1 MSTSASSSHT
11 ATTQPGA
18 GVNAAA
24 SAQAPKQDTIL
35 VKGQAGD
42 SVNVQSQL
50 ATSHV
55 AGDIT
60 SKSNIGQVVN
70 DLGSAHS
77 ASNSWL
83 DSETAKVADWGKGE
97 IARILA
103 KTKGM
108 EEQLVAGA
116 REKQKALDAKH
127 SGELAKLVQEM
138 DLRKAAELKELED
151 GLQRQIQA
159 ALTTSK
165 DEINRI
171 ESEMN
176 KRKMDL
182 LKQSQL
188 RNAKEIDQLSNLV
201 VETKLVPSQTKTVI
215 ETNTETGNIVAV
227 ATGGSIATGS
237 AQADTHSS
245 ARIAA
250 IPNAGELR
258 QAAEVTTGDM
268 IQDATGRKVGE
279 GAIVNTMT
287 NVAEQQQQRP
297 QQGAGRD
304 VTVQARPM
312 ENERLTEQQR
322 PIALG
327 HERNITPVQPP
338 VQETNPSGLLSKEQL
353 HERERRLSS
362 DKGVHHAGAA
372 AAAPLAHD
380 RDLHARDQATITAP
394 AHAMSND
401 AGKQNKHAV
410 VDPAFA
416 SGADRPVGLAGRT
429 GAGVTSS
436 GIGTTR
442 PVGAGNLDAVGT
454 TGAAPGTNVSNAVP
468 PIVGAAAPVGHTG
481 RAPGAG
487 VDQSQIKHTPAGH
500 VDDVHGKTLP
510 AVNNPDDRDIGL
522 HNKGVDSAAAA
533 GDVHT
538 KHHHTGMMEKV
549 KHALGMEPKSSDA
562 TKRV

>member
-1 MSTSASSSHT
+1 MSTSASSSHSS
-11 ATTQPGA
+11 TTQPGA

-24 SAQAPKQDTIL
+24 SAQAPKQETVL

-42 SVNVQSQL
+42 SVTVQSQL

-55 AGDIT
+55 AGDIS

-70 DLGSAHS
+70 DLGRAHS
-77 ASNSWL
+77 TSSGWL
-83 DSETAKVADWGKGE
+83 DAESNKVTEWGKGE

-103 KTKGM
+103 NTKAM

-127 SGELAKLVQEM
+127 SGELARLVQEL

-188 RNAKEIDQLSNLV
+188 RAAKEIDQLSNLV
-201 VETKLVPSQTKTVI
+201 VETKLVPTQTKTVI
-215 ETNTETGNIVAV
+215 ETNTETGNVVAV
-227 ATGGSIATGS
+227 ATGGSISTGS
-237 AQADTHSS
+237 AQADAHSS

-287 NVAEQQQQRP
+287 NVSEQRGMDS
-297 QQGAGRD
+297 GAGRD

-312 ENERLTEQQR
+312 QHDSGVSR
-322 PIALG
+322 PIAQGQQGSTIPQG
-327 HERNITPVQPP
+327 HDRHITPVQPP
-338 VQETNPSGLLSKEQL
+338 VEQVQPSGLLSKDQL
-353 HERERRLSS
+353 HERERRLSA
-362 DKGVHHAGAA
+362 DKGVHHAGTGAI
-372 AAAPLAHD
+372 AHD
-380 RDLHARDQATITAP
+380 RDRNIRDQATVTAP
-394 AHAMSND
+394 AHVMSND
-401 AGKQNKHAV
+401 VGKQNQHAV
-410 VDPAFA
+410 VNPAFA
-416 SGADRPVGLAGRT
+416 SGADHPIGLGAHRT
-429 GAGVTSS
+429 GSGVTSS
-436 GIGTTR
+436 GIGAR
-442 PVGAGNLDAVGT
+442 PLDAVGT
-454 TGAAPGTNVSNAVP
+454 TGQAPGTNVSGAVP
-468 PIVGAAAPVGHTG
+468 PIVGAAAPLGHTG
-481 RAPGAG
+481 KASGAG

-510 AVNNPDDRDIGL
+510 AGNNPDDRDLALHG
-522 HNKGVDSAAAA
+522 HNKAAMDSSASAA
-533 GDVHT
+533 GG
-538 KHHHTGMMEKV
+538 KHHHVGMMEKV